1 MVYYC
6 YYYKYFVVGF
16 GVGLFCF
23 LLLFVSLLIGALL
36 VGVFWGSFTG
46 REPDLNTKNLNEIN
60 QMLKDGEIKPL
71 VSKTFPMERA
81 VEAINLIGNRGVIG
95 KVVLT
100 NK

>member
-1 MVYYC
+1 MKILGSEITP
-6 YYYKYFVVGF
+6 YKTYLNRRKFIKG
-16 GVGLFCF
+16 
-23 LLLFVSLLIGALL
+23 SLASAMLAT
-36 VGVFWGSFTG
+36 VTSSAFANHDS
-46 REPDLNTKNLNEIN
+46 DLSIYTKNLNEIN

-100 NK
+100 NE